1 MEDTNMSESISFSE
15 SLDVFQNVVMLYK
28 DKDGNLFIGNT
39 WFYNKAGHDYMSVMY
54 HLPLP
59 EDKGVMEG
67 WNWLDDNDP
76 RVTLVPET
84 SMETGIEDF
93 LFAHVHERDWKSVTY
108 NVINSYA
115 DIEKFLSKNP
125 VEKDGV
131 VGLGIKK

>member
-1 MEDTNMSESISFSE
+1 MSESISFSE

-84 SMETGIEDF
+84 SMETGIAVSDF
-93 LFAHVHERDWKSVTY
+93 SRQQRRHVLLHQT
-108 NVINSYA
+108 
-115 DIEKFLSKNP
+115 FQQCH
-125 VEKDGV
+125 
-131 VGLGIKK
+131 

>member
-1 MEDTNMSESISFSE
+1 MNESIRFDENLS
-15 SLDVFQNVVMLYK
+15 VFQNVVMLYK
-28 DKDGNLFIGNT
+28 NSENQLFIGNT

-54 HLPLP
+54 HLPIP
-59 EDKGVMEG
+59 KKMSVMEG

-93 LFAHVHERDWKSVTY
+93 LFAHGHDRDWKTVTY

-115 DIEKFLSKNP
+115 DIEKYLKKNP
-125 VEKDGV
+125 LKTDEVI
-131 VGLGIKK
+131 GLGIKK

>member
-1 MEDTNMSESISFSE
+1 MSESISFSE

-76 RVTLVPET
+76 RVTLVPEHPWKQVLKT
-84 SMETGIEDF
+84 SCLHMVMNVTGSLSHTMSSI
-93 LFAHVHERDWKSVTY
+93 LMRILKS
-108 NVINSYA
+108 S
-115 DIEKFLSKNP
+115 
-125 VEKDGV
+125 
-131 VGLGIKK
+131 